1 MKILVV
7 GGAGYIGSHM
17 SKILHNNGH
26 EVVVLDDLSTGFLES
41 VRYGEF
47 IHGNLKNLDLL
58 DDVFL
63 KYKFDG
69 VMHFAASSLVG
80 ESVTNPSKYFKNNVC
95 NSLNLFDAMVRHKV
109 SNLVFSSSAAIFG
122 NPEYLPIDEK
132 HPKKPINSYG
142 SSKLMIEI
150 ILKDY
155 AKAYGLKSASLRYF
169 NAAGADLDQELGEKH
184 DPETHLI
191 PLILK
196 AATGERE
203 SICIYGNDYNTHDG
217 TCIRDYIHVNDICN
231 AHTLALDFLI
241 SQNKS
246 CAEEFNLGNG
256 QGFSIE
262 EVISCAQNCVKKD
275 KFEIDR
281 VYGDRREG
289 DPDVLISNSEKAENI
304 LGWKIEHS
312 SLNNIVNSAWNFER
326 KR

>member
-217 TCIRDYIHVNDICN
+217 TCIRDYIHVNDIAD
-231 AHTLALDFLI
+231 AHLLGLNYL
-241 SQNKS
+241 NKDKQQS
-246 CAEEFNLGNG
+246 TFFNLGNG
-256 QGFSIE
+256 KGFSVK
-262 EVISCAQNCVKKD
+262 EVIDKVKDITKKNFKVIEKD
-275 KFEIDR
+275 GRK
-281 VYGDRREG
+281 G
-289 DPDVLISNSEKAENI
+289 DPSVLVADDTKARK
-304 LGWKIEHS
+304 LLKFKPKFK
-312 SLNNIVNSAWNFER
+312 SLEEIIKTLVID
-326 KR
+326 